1 MVSITNGV
9 DTFEV
14 TKGAFETVFKHQGY
28 KLLSDVQTAPQ
39 NALEPVQKT
48 EDELFAEEISKKPI
62 TEWSQ
67 EEMKRFA
74 DIKGISL
81 DGVEKVGQAREIIA
95 SYLG

>member
-48 EDELFAEEISKKPI
+48 EDELFAEKISKKPI